1 MKPKLPTIGQTV
13 IMAITGSLL
22 LAFWWALPLRPRF
35 VLDAEPKLVMCGF
48 SPSSEAMV
56 TCRFRE
62 DKLVGPVEVWETR
75 SGNRHRMYFD
85 RKSLAKAPYF
95 LPDGKLVIEPL
106 SADAVEIE
114 VEKGRPPFPVHA
126 DGITL
131 AEQVKEKGAIIS
143 YHRPWVLTLD
153 FTRGIHI
160 G

>member
-1 MKPKLPTIGQTV
+1 MDR
-13 IMAITGSLL
+13 S
-22 LAFWWALPLRPRF
+22 
-35 VLDAEPKLVMCGF
+35 
-48 SPSSEAMV
+48 
-56 TCRFRE
+56 
-62 DKLVGPVEVWETR
+62 R
-75 SGNRHRMYFD
+75 SGRRGPGIDTECISTENLW
-85 RKSLAKAPYF
+85 RKPPYF